1 MAPLGKVDEVFEL
14 TGHEGPVLKIDLSP
28 DGQLLV
34 SSSGDGTVR
43 VWDLTKRKEL
53 KSIAGFDK
61 VTSIF
66 AATKFS
72 KSLAAA
78 DRIRSQ

>member
-1 MAPLGKVDEVFEL
+1 MAPLGKTEEMFEL
-14 TGHEGPVLKIDLSP
+14 TGHDGPVLKIDLSP
-28 DGQLLV
+28 DGKLLV

-43 VWDLTKRKEL
+43 IWDLTKRKEL
-53 KSIAGFDK
+53 RSIDGFDK

-72 KSLAAA
+72 KSRAAHM
-78 DRIRSQ
+78 R